1 MIFTESILAGAYTID
16 LTRVDDERGFFART
30 YSAAEFAAHGLPNS
44 MAECSASF
52 NPRKGTLRGLHF
64 QAAPHIED
72 KLVRCTAGA
81 IFDVIVDL
89 RRGSPTLRRWF
100 GSELTADNRR
110 SLFVPKGFAHGF
122 ITLRDD
128 TEVFY
133 MISVPYVP
141 GFDRGVRWDDP
152 SLGIHWPIEPEVMS
166 ARDAS
171 YPLLDAATVL

>member
-16 LTRVDDERGFFART
+16 LTRVDDERGFFARS
-30 YSAAEFAAHGLPNS
+30 YSASEFAAHGLPDAMPES
-44 MAECSASF
+44 SVSF

-64 QAAPHIED
+64 QAAPHTED
-72 KLVRCTAGA
+72 KLVRCSAGA

-100 GSELTADNRR
+100 GAELTADNRR

-128 TEVFY
+128 TEVLY
-133 MISVPYVP
+133 MISVQYVP

-152 SLGIHWPIEPEVMS
+152 SLGIRWPIEPVVIS